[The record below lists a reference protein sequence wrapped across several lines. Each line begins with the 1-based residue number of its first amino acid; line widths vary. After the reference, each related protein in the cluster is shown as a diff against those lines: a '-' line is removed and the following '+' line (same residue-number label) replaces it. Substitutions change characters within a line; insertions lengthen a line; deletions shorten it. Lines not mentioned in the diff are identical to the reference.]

1 MSGAHLSEE
10 ELQQY
15 ILDRPECTSENIA
28 HLDGCPD
35 CQAEVAAYAM
45 LMEGLSRQ
53 PTPVFGFDVSAVVM
67 QRLAESPVGERA
79 VGGRIDRAA
88 GVGIEREG
96 EWGTRLVMAALILL
110 ITAVPAWLFRKSA
123 YYVFTDFPAIFLY
136 LILAAAGVF
145 LLLSILHLMKRYQHI
160 INIINK

>member
-15 ILDRPECTSENIA
+15 ILDRPGCTPEDIA
-28 HLDGCPD
+28 HLDSCPD
-35 CQAEVAAYAM
+35 CQAQVAAYAM
-45 LMEGLSRQ
+45 LMEGLSQQ
-53 PTPVFGFDVSAVVM
+53 PAPVFGFDVSAVVM
-67 QRLAESPVGERA
+67 GRLAESPVGERGA
-79 VGGRIDRAA
+79 ESGAERRADRRTWLATAA
-88 GVGIEREG
+88 PIV
-96 EWGTRLVMAALILL
+96 LV
-110 ITAVPAWLFRKSA
+110 TAVPAWLFRKSA

-145 LLLSILHLMKRYQHI
+145 LLLRILHLMKRYQHI

>member
-1 MSGAHLSEE
+1 MSGAHLSAE

-15 ILDRPECTSENIA
+15 ILDRPACPPEDIA

-35 CQAEVAAYAM
+35 CQTQVAAYGL
-45 LMEGLSRQ
+45 LMEGLGQQ
-53 PTPVFGFDVSAVVM
+53 PAPVFGFDVSAMVM
-67 QRLAESPVGERA
+67 GRLAESA
-79 VGGRIDRAA
+79 VA
-88 GVGIEREG
+88 EREG
-96 EWGTRLVMAALILL
+96 ERSVDRGAERRADRRARLAMAAVILL
-110 ITAVPAWLFRKSA
+110 ATAVPAWLFRKSA

-145 LLLSILHLMKRYQHI
+145 LLLRILHLMKRYQHI

>member
-15 ILDRPECTSENIA
+15 ILDRPACTPEDIA

-35 CQAEVAAYAM
+35 CRARVAAYGL
-45 LMEGLSRQ
+45 LMEGLGQQ
-53 PTPVFGFDVSAVVM
+53 PAPVFGFDVSAMVM
-67 QRLAESPVGERA
+67 GQLAESPGVGQ
-79 VGGRIDRAA
+79 RAA
-88 GVGIEREG
+88 ERRVERP
-96 EWGTRLVMAALILL
+96 TRMTTATLILL

-136 LILAAAGVF
+136 LILAAAAVF
-145 LLLSILHLMKRYQHI
+145 MLLRVLHLMKRYQQL

>member
-15 ILDRPECTSENIA
+15 ILDRPARTPEDIA

-35 CQAEVAAYAM
+35 CQARVATYGL
-45 LMEGLSRQ
+45 LMEGLSQQ
-53 PTPVFGFDVSAVVM
+53 PAPVFGFDVSAVVM
-67 QRLAESPVGERA
+67 RRLVESPVAEHTA
-79 VGGRIDRAA
+79 DRFP
-88 GVGIEREG
+88 
-96 EWGTRLVMAALILL
+96 RLATAALILVV
-110 ITAVPAWLFRKSA
+110 TAVPGWLFRKSA
-123 YYVFTDFPAIFLY
+123 YYVFTDISAVFLY

-145 LLLSILHLMKRYQHI
+145 VGLRVLHLMKRYQDT

>member
-1 MSGAHLSEE
+1 MSGAHLSAE

-15 ILDRPECTSENIA
+15 ILDRPACTPEDIA

-35 CQAEVAAYAM
+35 CQAQVAAYGL
-45 LMEGLSRQ
+45 LMEGLRQ
-53 PTPVFGFDVSAVVM
+53 QPAPVFGFDVCATVM
-67 QRLAESPVGERA
+67 GQLVESPGVGR
-79 VGGRIDRAA
+79 RAA
-88 GVGIEREG
+88 ERRVERPT
-96 EWGTRLVMAALILL
+96 WLATAALILL

-136 LILAAAGVF
+136 LILAAAAVF
-145 LLLSILHLMKRYQHI
+145 VLLSVLHLIKRYQHI